1 MLLTLSHSTN
11 YQFLGVSQSP
21 LRGKRRQWRSAQ
33 GDWPTDDEIELAVW
47 MLSYSHFLMDKA
59 ELVAWAGGV
68 IRTAGEFYINNTTHF
83 VRPVVWRASQQVLV
97 ANFKIW
103 LESASPRSAKAG
115 PLVRTLS
122 EEMDIHLTSKDLF
135 DYRVALCSPKSS
147 TSALTVQAPGN
158 KNKSLQLTHIM
169 YPVALEVKKQ
179 VASNGHEAA
188 FQRTVDAMDLDDV
201 TVPHRRETMG
211 DMKQKIQGLNATVI
225 ELNATVGALN
235 EQVDELDGAL
245 GEAVKETEEIVD
257 AMEEEHAEELAAAR
271 DAFAKEK
278 SQLEFELKKVEA
290 RIRRATKDRE
300 RHRLRKGKLGKA
312 KLKARVVQY
321 TGAIDSLEKDKI
333 ALLKQ
338 MKRAEKEQALA
349 DSACAVAQKVA
360 ADSKKKCG
368 SLTKELETLRTS
380 SLNFWMR
387 GRRSSVSVP
396 RRRKPSTTTT
406 PRRRGPRPGRRRPAG
421 QGHQRGVFACEKPSS
436 SSSGLA

>member
-1 MLLTLSHSTN
+1 
-11 YQFLGVSQSP
+11 
-21 LRGKRRQWRSAQ
+21 
-33 GDWPTDDEIELAVW
+33 

-68 IRTAGEFYINNTTHF
+68 IRTAGEYYINNTTYF
-83 VRPVVWRASQQVLV
+83 VRPVVWRTSQQVLV

-211 DMKQKIQGLNATVI
+211 T
-225 ELNATVGALN
+225 
-235 EQVDELDGAL
+235 
-245 GEAVKETEEIVD
+245 
-257 AMEEEHAEELAAAR
+257 
-271 DAFAKEK
+271 
-278 SQLEFELKKVEA
+278 
-290 RIRRATKDRE
+290 
-300 RHRLRKGKLGKA
+300 
-312 KLKARVVQY
+312 
-321 TGAIDSLEKDKI
+321 
-333 ALLKQ
+333 
-338 MKRAEKEQALA
+338 
-349 DSACAVAQKVA
+349 
-360 ADSKKKCG
+360 
-368 SLTKELETLRTS
+368 
-380 SLNFWMR
+380 
-387 GRRSSVSVP
+387 
-396 RRRKPSTTTT
+396 
-406 PRRRGPRPGRRRPAG
+406 
-421 QGHQRGVFACEKPSS
+421 
-436 SSSGLA
+436 